1 LVRKNVHW
9 RLLLLLDA
17 DDYLF
22 QGPVVRDSIH
32 SEDMLHADTYPDAHA
47 AAANAE
53 PNANRYADTYPDSN
67 ANGNSYTYGHANGYA
82 DSNTNGNTNIYADTN
97 SHTDG
102 YCYA

>member
-53 PNANRYADTYPDSN
+53 PNANRYADTYTAKADTYPDSN
-67 ANGNSYTYGHANGYA
+67 ANGYA
-82 DSNTNGNTNIYADTN
+82 DSNTNGNTNIYADIN